1 MDCRDVGVVI
11 PAYNEEQRIG
21 STLRALRSLHWV
33 REIVVVDDGSTDN
46 TAQVALREGAS
57 LIKLARNHGKGY
69 ALRQGLKAVSSPI
82 VLVLDADLG
91 QSAIEAA
98 KLIQP
103 IREGRADVA
112 IARFPS
118 LPGRHGFG
126 LVKGLSRIGI
136 RLLTG
141 KDLNAVLSGQRAFRK
156 EAINLEFFKY
166 RRFGIEFGMTVD
178 LLNHGLRICEVDV
191 EMTHRVTGLNLAG
204 ILHRARQ
211 FKDIFAVLMAK
222 LWEKAGTKKVYEVD

>member
-1 MDCRDVGVVI
+1 MDNRDVGIVI

-21 STLRALRSLHWV
+21 TTLRALKSLPWV
-33 REIVVVDDGSTDN
+33 REVVVVDDGSTDN

-103 IREGRADVA
+103 IREGMADVA
-112 IARFPS
+112 IARFAA
-118 LPGRHGFG
+118 LPDRHGFG
-126 LVKGLSRIGI
+126 LVKGLSRIGV

-141 KDLNAVLSGQRAFRK
+141 KDLNAVLSGQRAFRR
-156 EAINLEFFKY
+156 EAINPEFFKY
-166 RRFGIEFGMTVD
+166 KRFGIEFGMTVD

-191 EMTHRVTGLNLAG
+191 EMSHRVTGLDLAG
-204 ILHRARQ
+204 ILHRAKQ
-211 FKDIFAVLMAK
+211 FKDIFAVLMVK
-222 LWEKAGTKKVYEVD
+222 LWEKAGAKKVYEVD

>member
-1 MDCRDVGVVI
+1 MDCSGVGVVI

-21 STLRALRSLHWV
+21 STIRAIKSLDLV

-46 TAQVALREGAS
+46 TAQVAMREGAS

-69 ALRQGLKAVSSPI
+69 ALCQGLKAISSPI
-82 VLVLDADLG
+82 VLILDADLG
-91 QSAIEAA
+91 DSAVEAA

-103 IREGRADVA
+103 IMEGRADVT

-126 LVKGLSRIGI
+126 LVKGLSRMGI

-141 KDLNAVLSGQRAFRK
+141 KDFDAVLSGQRAFRR
-156 EAINLEFFKY
+156 ELINPQFFKY
-166 RRFGIEFGMTVD
+166 KRFGVEFGMTVD
-178 LLNHGLRICEVDV
+178 LLNHGFRICQVDV
-191 EMTHRVTGLNLAG
+191 EMAHRVTGFDLAG
-204 ILHRARQ
+204 VLHRARQ
-211 FKDIFAVLMAK
+211 FRDILVVLMAK
-222 LWEKAGTKKVYEVD
+222 LWEKVGAKKAYGID

>member
-1 MDCRDVGVVI
+1 MDYRDVGVVI

-21 STLRALRSLHWV
+21 STLRALRSLPRV

-57 LIKLARNHGKGY
+57 LIKLVRNHGKGY
-69 ALRQGLKAVSSPI
+69 ALCQGLKAVSSPI

-103 IREGRADVA
+103 IREGKADVA

-156 EAINLEFFKY
+156 EAIKPEFFKY

-211 FKDIFAVLMAK
+211 FKDIFVVLMAK
-222 LWEKAGTKKVYEVD
+222 LWEKAGMKKVYEVN